1 MVMTKKRLLISLLA
15 LCLCVAACLGLAS
28 CGGDGKNAVVHVL
41 EHHEAN
47 DSTCTEEGNIEYW
60 SCSHCDKLFADA
72 EGKETVASVT
82 VAKKPHSI
90 ADDAYHAAVLPDCET
105 AGTLAYWEC
114 RVCHG
119 KFANQAGT
127 KELVSIVDPA
137 AHVFKK
143 IKEVSLT
150 FTEPVAIEYFK
161 FINGED
167 ADPAPLYWYYNEQT
181 NNEN

>member
-1 MVMTKKRLLISLLA
+1 MTKKRLLISLLA

-28 CGGDGKNAVVHVL
+28 CGGDGKIAVGHVL

-47 DSTCTEEGNIEYW
+47 DSTCTEGGNIEYW